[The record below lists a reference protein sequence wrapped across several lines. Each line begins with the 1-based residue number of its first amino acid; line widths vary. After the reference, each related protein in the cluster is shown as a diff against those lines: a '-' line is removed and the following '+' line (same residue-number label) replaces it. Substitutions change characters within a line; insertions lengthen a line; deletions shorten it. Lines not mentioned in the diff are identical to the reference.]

1 MKKGKGFIIITTYL
15 KKTGLP
21 VILLL
26 MTGISYRS
34 EAQSNSKEIID
45 QYQTWVSINN
55 VVRIS
60 GRWGAMADVHL
71 RSNHFFESA
80 SFFLVRIGGVYWLTD
95 NTTLAAGY
103 TNIQVAQA
111 QQKIHRFSQG
121 NWFYQQVQHNS
132 KIGKLSIVSRL
143 RNELRWQQLIEM
155 DTVKGNLFS
164 NRIRLLV
171 NCTIPVSGN
180 YYFPSL
186 NIADEL
192 MVQFG
197 KDIVYNTFDQN
208 RIFIG
213 IKQSLSKTL
222 SFDLGYMMVLQQ
234 RPNGYQYNRNH
245 TFRWFFYYRPDL
257 RKHT

>member
-1 MKKGKGFIIITTYL
+1 MKKWQGFIVISTYF
-15 KKTGLP
+15 KKLGLP
-21 VILLL
+21 VLLLLL
-26 MTGISYRS
+26 MAGDNLK
-34 EAQSNSKEIID
+34 AQTNSKEIID

-55 VVRIS
+55 VMRIS
-60 GRWGAMADVHL
+60 GKWGAMADVHL
-71 RSNHFFESA
+71 RSNHFFESI

-95 NTTLAAGY
+95 NTTLAAGH
-103 TNIQVAQA
+103 TNIHIAQA
-111 QQKIHRFSQG
+111 QQAFYPFSHG

-132 KIGKLSIVSRL
+132 KIGKLSVVSRL

-155 DTVKGNLFS
+155 DTIRGTIFS

-171 NCTIPVSGN
+171 NCTIPVSRN

-213 IKQSLSKTL
+213 IKQPVSTTL

-234 RPNGYQYNRNH
+234 RTNGYQYNLNH
-245 TFRWFFYYRPDL
+245 TFRCFFYYRRDL
-257 RKHT
+257 RKPN